1 MRGYS
6 GNEVRAEDTGTRTTH
21 DPMEST
27 MNTML
32 RWSPTR
38 KFHFHH
44 DVDDLFLRFFDGVTD
59 ETVQRPASW
68 LPAAEGRIED
78 GTYVIQLALPGV
90 DPKDV
95 AVSLMDNVLT
105 VKGERKR
112 RPRHHGQGLLRPR
125 GRVRRIPA
133 ELRAP
138 RGRRRRPSRG
148 EVRER
153 HARGEDPRAASR
165 NAENDRSQGRL
176 MRGRPGAEAVPV
188 PTRTRP
194 GSLLP

>member
-1 MRGYS
+1 M
-6 GNEVRAEDTGTRTTH
+6 ED
-21 DPMEST
+21 T

-44 DVDDLFLRFFDGVTD
+44 DVDDLSLRFFDGATD
-59 ETVQRPASW
+59 EAVQRPASW

-105 VKGERKR
+105 VKGERKAD
-112 RPRHHGQGLLRPR
+112 PDTADKDYF
-125 GRVRRIPA
+125 VREVAYGGFQRSFSLPEGVDATQVEAKYANGMLGVRIPA
-133 ELRAP
+133 
-138 RGRRRRPSRG
+138 
-148 EVRER
+148 
-153 HARGEDPRAASR
+153 PRAS
-165 NAENDRSQGRL
+165 
-176 MRGRPGAEAVPV
+176 MP
-188 PTRTRP
+188 RTIEVKAA
-194 GSLLP
+194 